1 MKGGGVTRMVFLMF
15 LDFHSERRWCYP
27 MLMFLDVRGE
37 GRRCYPNLS
46 ECCCGCSWL
55 LDVKGGGVTR
65 MLSLIFVNVRCDG
78 RRCYPNISE
87 CCCLCLWIFDVKGGG
102 VTRIFLKASL
112 DLRRVS

>member
-65 MLSLIFVNVRCDG
+65 MLSLMFVNVRCD
-78 RRCYPNISE
+78 R
-87 CCCLCLWIFDVKGGG
+87 
-102 VTRIFLKASL
+102 
-112 DLRRVS
+112 